1 MKNRT
6 ILILTICMLF
16 SMIAQTQ
23 TYISIPLGQADE
35 LIADAGEDTEIE
47 QSGNIMIGG
56 NPTASGG
63 TADYFYSWTPVDNL
77 NDNAIANPTA
87 SPTETTDYTVVV
99 TDINGCTSSD
109 ELTIAV
115 TVSVNNLVSGVLC
128 NIYPNPSMNYISV
141 ELVNQN
147 VSDNLKIEIIN
158 SLGQSILSEN
168 IKFENKITKQFD
180 ISNYS
185 KGLYFIQIQGSKI
198 NITKEFI
205 IN

>member
-77 NDNAIANPTA
+77 NDNIIANPTA

-109 ELTIAV
+109 ELTVAV
-115 TVSVNNLVSGVLC
+115 AVSVNNLVSGVSC

-158 SLGQSILSEN
+158 PLGQSILSEN

>member
-77 NDNAIANPTA
+77 NDNTIANPTA
-87 SPTETTDYTVVV
+87 SPAETTDYTVVV

-109 ELTIAV
+109 ALTVAV
-115 TVSVNNLVSGVLC
+115 AVSVNNLVSGVLC

-158 SLGQSILSEN
+158 PLGQSILSEN
-168 IKFENKITKQFD
+168 FKFENKLTKQFD